1 MIALYVNKNAI
12 QGLKEKWVEEL
23 FFQKFCWEKLQE
35 EVKELRRYK
44 SIKKEKEQMDTLT
57 SELLSCRVPSPSYPM
72 FLFEQ
77 MTMFKRRVLK
87 EVKPCQIMKT
97 P

>member
-1 MIALYVNKNAI
+1 MIPLYVNKKAI

-23 FFQKFCWEKLQE
+23 FFQKLCWEKLQE

-44 SIKKEKEQMDTLT
+44 SMKKEKEQMYTLT
-57 SELLSCRVPSPSYPM
+57 QEFPCCKAPSPSYPV
-72 FLFEQ
+72 FLFEH
-77 MTMFKRRVLK
+77 MTMFKRRALK
-87 EVKPCQIMKT
+87 EGKPCPIMKT